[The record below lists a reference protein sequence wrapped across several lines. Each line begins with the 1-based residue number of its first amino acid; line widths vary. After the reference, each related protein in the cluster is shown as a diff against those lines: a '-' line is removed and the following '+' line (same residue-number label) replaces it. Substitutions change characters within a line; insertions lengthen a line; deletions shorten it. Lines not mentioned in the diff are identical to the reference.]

1 MVPQNLLFIY
11 RKPPNFFDIV
21 NFSEPSRRTLTAL
34 QIHFKAAAMFTTRED
49 VIALLRI
56 YPKLQRKVRLLEYE
70 RLHPPEVSQDEVING
85 LALSHPLDGG
95 TSSAGH
101 ISDKTMQ
108 IALNFQDETDRLN
121 YATVLEID
129 QELHILKNRIAK
141 LEFYVEQLDKKQA
154 DVIRKYYFEEKTWPE
169 IQKEMHIS
177 SRTLSKYRDDGL
189 DALSAMGQYMR
200 DVLKEP
206 MQM

>member
-1 MVPQNLLFIY
+1 MNINAVKYALDRAIKNAAEKAVRGQLFRNRKLSCADVIYLLIGVESGSLAKELH
-11 RKPPNFFDIV
+11 RADID
-21 NFSEPSRRTLTAL
+21 A
-34 QIHFKAAAMFTTRED
+34 RED
-49 VIALLRI
+49 VIALLKM

-70 RLHPPEVSQDEVING
+70 RLHPPKVSQNEVING

-177 SRTLSKYRDDGL
+177 SRTLSKYRG
-189 DALSAMGQYMR
+189 R
-200 DVLKEP
+200 RP
-206 MQM
+206 